1 MGLETRK
8 KQERLAYGHAM
19 GIEGRKIL
27 NPRKKQVRLTYRN
40 VMGLETREII
50 NPRKKQ
56 SDWLTDT
63 QWA

>member
-1 MGLETRK
+1 MGLDTCKILNTRK

-19 GIEGRKIL
+19 GLEGRK
-27 NPRKKQVRLTYRN
+27 
-40 VMGLETREII
+40 II
-50 NPRKKQ
+50 NPRKMQ